1 MKKYLLLASF
11 LVFVLITSSLAF
23 AVEGSLTITWQVLD
37 ATLRPGGET
46 TVLLTLTN
54 PSTVGVRT
62 IELFI
67 SSGSYVTPSTT
78 HMEIG
83 GLDGG
88 ESQQTSLIVNV
99 DSTAISTTS
108 YLKIKTTYYGDSTK
122 KETIINIP
130 IKIRRVPI
138 LQIENVNYT
147 PSLIEPGNI
156 VQLSFDLTNNG
167 DGSAKDISI
176 ILNQIEKVFVTELEE
191 VFVSE
196 IKSRQKTQI
205 SFTLMIDPSVAIGT
219 YSIPVSLKY
228 LDETKTENYS
238 STKYI
243 GLAISGKYNFV
254 VTLESQSIVAENTQ
268 GTATLKIAN
277 AGTQEARFLTVK
289 VLSSDPLIDISPKS
303 IYIGNLKSDDY
314 ETEEFNFKVDEF
326 TSSAFYPL
334 NLELDYKDLY
344 GQTYTERY
352 EVDIKVSSTHEF
364 SVAHQTRI
372 PWYVIGIV
380 GLFAIVF
387 IYYVYRRLR
396 KKR

>member
-1 MKKYLLLASF
+1 MKRYLLLASF
-11 LVFVLITSSLAF
+11 VMFVLVISSLVF

-67 SSGSYVTPSTT
+67 SSGPYITPSTSYL
-78 HMEIG
+78 EIG
-83 GLDGG
+83 GLGGG

-108 YLKIKTTYYGDSTK
+108 YIKIKATYYGDSTK

-138 LQIENVNYT
+138 LQIEGVNYT
-147 PSLIEPGNI
+147 PTLIEPGNT
-156 VQLSFDLTNNG
+156 VNLSFDLINNG
-167 DGSAKDISI
+167 DGPAKDISI
-176 ILNQIEKVFVTELEE
+176 ALNQIEKVFVTELEE
-191 VFVSE
+191 TFVSE
-196 IKSRQKTQI
+196 IKSGQKTQI

-219 YSIPVSLKY
+219 YSIPVSLEY

-238 STKYI
+238 STKNI
-243 GLAISGKYNFV
+243 GLVIAGKYNFV
-254 VTLESQSIVAENTQ
+254 ITLESQSVVAQDTQ
-268 GTATLKIAN
+268 GSATVKIAN
-277 AGTQEARFLTVK
+277 AGTQKARFLTVK
-289 VLSSDPLIDISPKS
+289 VLPSDALIDISPKS

-314 ETEEFNFKVDEF
+314 ETGEFNFKVDKLI
-326 TSSAFYPL
+326 SPGSYPL
-334 NLELDYKDLY
+334 NLEIEYKDLY
-344 GQTYTERY
+344 GQAYTETY
-352 EVDIKVSSTHEF
+352 EVDIKVSSTAEF
-364 SVAHQTRI
+364 SQAYQTRI
-372 PWYVIGIV
+372 SWYIIGIV

-387 IYYVYRRLR
+387 IYYIYRRLR
-396 KKR
+396 KKK

>member
-11 LVFVLITSSLAF
+11 VMFVLVTSSLVF

-46 TVLLTLTN
+46 IVLLTLTN

-67 SSGSYVTPSTT
+67 SSGEYITASTSYL
-78 HMEIG
+78 EIG

-99 DSTAISTTS
+99 DSTAVSTIS
-108 YLKIKTTYYGDSTK
+108 YIKIKASYYGDSTK

-138 LQIENVNYT
+138 LQIENVSYSPT
-147 PSLIEPGNI
+147 LIEPGNT
-156 VQLSFDLTNNG
+156 VQLTFDLVNNG

-176 ILNQIEKVFVTELEE
+176 VLNQIAKVFVTELEE
-191 VFVSE
+191 KFVSE
-196 IKSRQKTQI
+196 IKSGQKTQI
-205 SFTLMIDPSVAIGT
+205 SFTLMIDPSVTIGT
-219 YSIPVSLKY
+219 YSIPVSLEY

-243 GLAISGKYNFV
+243 GLAIAGKYNFII
-254 VTLESQSIVAENTQ
+254 TLESQSIVAENTQ

-289 VLSSDPLIDISPKS
+289 VLSSDPIVDISPKS
-303 IYIGNLKSDDY
+303 VYIGNLKSDDY
-314 ETEEFNFKVDEF
+314 ETEEFNFKVDELA
-326 TSSAFYPL
+326 SPAIYPL
-334 NLELDYKDLY
+334 NIELDYKDLY
-344 GQTYTERY
+344 GQTYTETY
-352 EVDIKVSSTHEF
+352 EVDIKVSSAQEF
-364 SVAHQTRI
+364 TRAHQTRV
-372 PWYVIGIV
+372 PWYVYGIV
-380 GLFAIVF
+380 GLFVIVF
-387 IYYVYRRLR
+387 IYFAYKRLR